1 MPPVNTFIGRA
12 FKTATAWLS
21 RLSTS
26 IRSKK
31 SRTQA
36 MAPPPS
42 HARLPA
48 DARGRGMRPTVKPH
62 FRRRVATDM
71 PTASLSS
78 LPAIA
83 LRVAP
88 PPRLYPAT
96 QPTKIDCEPAVQ
108 LSEAP

>member
-1 MPPVNTFIGRA
+1 
-12 FKTATAWLS
+12 
-21 RLSTS
+21 
-26 IRSKK
+26 
-31 SRTQA
+31 
-36 MAPPPS
+36 
-42 HARLPA
+42 
-48 DARGRGMRPTVKPH
+48 
-62 FRRRVATDM
+62 M

-108 LSEAP
+108 LSGAP

>member
-1 MPPVNTFIGRA
+1 M
-12 FKTATAWLS
+12 
-21 RLSTS
+21 
-26 IRSKK
+26 
-31 SRTQA
+31 
-36 MAPPPS
+36 
-42 HARLPA
+42 H
-48 DARGRGMRPTVKPH
+48 PTVKPH